1 MSDFLLEIYSEELP
15 SSAQILGEKQLN
27 QLFLELFTKKNIS
40 YSSIETFSTS
50 RRISI
55 IVKKISKNEKDNSIE
70 IRGPSTKADNRALMG
85 FLKSNDINDAK
96 KLIKKK
102 IKDKE
107 YYFYIKKIKQK
118 KLRDIFNSEIPLI
131 LSSIK
136 WKKSMRW
143 GYNDQ
148 KWSRP
153 IKSILGI
160 FENKKLS
167 FQFAGINS
175 NFFTYGNYHYSKKKI
190 KCLNYEFYKKQLE
203 KLYVTLK
210 SKERKKK
217 NFRQIRR
224 ILQK

>member
-1 MSDFLLEIYSEELP
+1 MNDLLLEIYGEELP
-15 SSAQILGEKQLN
+15 SSAQIIGKN
-27 QLFLELFTKKNIS
+27 QLYQFFLELFSKKKIN

-55 IVKKISKNEKDNSIE
+55 IIKKISKNEKDNFIE
-70 IRGPSTKADNRALMG
+70 IRGPSTEADNRALMG
-85 FLKSNDINDAK
+85 FLKSNDIDDEK

-107 YYFYIKKIKQK
+107 YYFYKKKIKQQ

-136 WKKSMRW
+136 WNKSMRW
-143 GYNDQ
+143 AYNDQ

-167 FQFAGINS
+167 FQFAGIYSNS
-175 NFFTYGNYHYSKKKI
+175 FTYGNYHYSKKK
-190 KCLNYEFYKKQLE
+190 NQMP
-203 KLYVTLK
+203 
-210 SKERKKK
+210 
-217 NFRQIRR
+217 
-224 ILQK
+224 

>member
-1 MSDFLLEIYSEELP
+1 MSDLLLEIYGEELP
-15 SSAQILGEKQLN
+15 SSAQILGEKQLY
-27 QLFLELFTKKNIS
+27 QSFLDLFLKKNIG

-55 IVKKISKNEKDNSIE
+55 VIKKISKSEKHNSIE
-70 IRGPSTKADNRALMG
+70 IRGPSTEADNRALKG
-85 FLKSNDINDAK
+85 FLKSNDINDVK
-96 KLIKKK
+96 KLIKKR

-107 YYFYIKKIKQK
+107 YYFYIKKIKHK
-118 KLRDIFNSEIPLI
+118 KLRDIFNLEIPLI

-143 GYNDQ
+143 AYNDQ

-167 FQFAGINS
+167 SEQKRVDQKLNKNIS
-175 NFFTYGNYHYSKKKI
+175 KILSLENF
-190 KCLNYEFYKKQLE
+190 
-203 KLYVTLK
+203 
-210 SKERKKK
+210 
-217 NFRQIRR
+217 
-224 ILQK
+224 